1 MNERCVG
8 GRSDL
13 GDNNEWFAR
22 IEDFDFSYSKA
33 RYLDKK
39 ESVRRNLAKMAVRHL
54 AGDDSYDEAGSPALN
69 TPVGVWVDDEA
80 GSPALNTPVGVRVDD
95 ESEKPARNTPVG
107 VWTDDD
113 YDRDCDDDG
122 DYDRDY
128 DDDYNYD
135 RDYGGDCDDTI
146 DDDYNYNGDDD
157 DAYAKDNERETL
169 YPIVRADLDDGRNVL
184 LDIDAPIAL
193 HPSEGAQPIF
203 ADCPVLAN
211 IILVNNTDR
220 YGVDDPS
227 SVRLQ
232 LVDARGSR
240 DLAGDLYL
248 VGNQPTSYDDS
259 GRPQNYGYVR
269 IDRGNYVTVGRGYL
283 SDRFQYSDCVSSRHA
298 MISYCFAG
306 DPDGVII
313 EDLRSTNGTSVEC
326 ADGPTREVRI
336 R

>member
-1 MNERCVG
+1 MSERYVG

-39 ESVRRNLAKMAVRHL
+39 ESVRRNLAKMAVRRSS
-54 AGDDSYDEAGSPALN
+54 DSDSYAEADVPALN
-69 TPVGVWVDDEA
+69 TPVGVWVDDESD
-80 GSPALNTPVGVRVDD
+80 SPALDTPVGVRVDD
-95 ESEKPARNTPVG
+95 
-107 VWTDDD
+107 DDS
-113 YDRDCDDDG
+113 DD

-128 DDDYNYD
+128 DDDY
-135 RDYGGDCDDTI
+135 DDTI
-146 DDDYNYNGDDD
+146 DDDYSYNDDD
-157 DAYAKDNERETL
+157 DEAHAKDNGRETL
-169 YPIVRADLDDGRNVL
+169 YPIVRTDLDDGRNVL
-184 LDIDAPIAL
+184 LDIDAPIAP
-193 HPSEGAQPIF
+193 HPSEGTQPIF

-211 IILVNNTDR
+211 IILVNNPDR

-283 SDRFQYSDCVSSRHA
+283 SDRFRYSDCVSGRHV
-298 MISYCFAG
+298 MISYCFDG

-313 EDLRSTNGTSVEC
+313 EDLHSTNGTSVEC
-326 ADGPTREVRI
+326 ADGPTGEVRI

>member
-1 MNERCVG
+1 MSERYVG

-13 GDNNEWFAR
+13 GDNNEWFAY

-39 ESVRRNLAKMAVRHL
+39 ESVRRGLAKMAMRHSS
-54 AGDDSYDEAGSPALN
+54 DSNSYDEADSPALN
-69 TPVGVWVDDEA
+69 TPVGVWADDESD
-80 GSPALNTPVGVRVDD
+80 GPALDTPVGVRVDD
-95 ESEKPARNTPVG
+95 
-107 VWTDDD
+107 DDD
-113 YDRDCDDDG
+113 DD

-128 DDDYNYD
+128 DD
-135 RDYGGDCDDTI
+135 DCDDTI
-146 DDDYNYNGDDD
+146 DDDYSYNDDDD

-169 YPIVRADLDDGRNVL
+169 YPIVQADLDDGHNVL
-184 LDIDAPIAL
+184 LDIDAPIAP
-193 HPSEGAQPIF
+193 HPSEGTQPIF

-211 IILVNNTDR
+211 IILVNNPDR

-283 SDRFQYSDCVSSRHA
+283 SDRFRYSDCVSGRHV
-298 MISYCFAG
+298 MISYCLDG
-306 DPDGVII
+306 EPDGVII
-313 EDLRSTNGTSVEC
+313 EDLHSTNGTSVEC

>member
-39 ESVRRNLAKMAVRHL
+39 ESVRRGLAKMVMRHSS
-54 AGDDSYDEAGSPALN
+54 DSDSYDEADSPALN
-69 TPVGVWVDDEA
+69 TPVGVWVDDESD
-80 GSPALNTPVGVRVDD
+80 SPALDTPVGVRVDD
-95 ESEKPARNTPVG
+95 
-107 VWTDDD
+107 DDS
-113 YDRDCDDDG
+113 DD

-135 RDYGGDCDDTI
+135 RDYDDDCDDTI
-146 DDDYNYNGDDD
+146 DDDYSYGDDD

-169 YPIVRADLDDGRNVL
+169 YPVVRTDLDDGRNVL
-184 LDIDAPIAL
+184 LDIDAPIAP
-193 HPSEGAQPIF
+193 HPSEGTQPIF

-211 IILVNNTDR
+211 IILVNNPDR

-232 LVDARGSR
+232 LVDARGSK

-259 GRPQNYGYVR
+259 GRPQNCGYVR

-283 SDRFQYSDCVSSRHA
+283 SDRFQYSDCVSGRHV
-298 MISYCFAG
+298 MISYCLAG
-306 DPDGVII
+306 EPDGVIV
-313 EDLRSTNGTSVEC
+313 EDLHSTNGTSVEC

>member
-13 GDNNEWFAR
+13 GDDNEWFAR

-39 ESVRRNLAKMAVRHL
+39 ESVRRNLAKMAVRHSS
-54 AGDDSYDEAGSPALN
+54 DSDSCDEADSPALN
-69 TPVGVWVDDEA
+69 TPVGVWVDDE
-80 GSPALNTPVGVRVDD
+80 
-95 ESEKPARNTPVG
+95 SEKPALNTPVG

-113 YDRDCDDDG
+113 YDRDCDDD
-122 DYDRDY
+122 Y
-128 DDDYNYD
+128 
-135 RDYGGDCDDTI
+135 DDTI
-146 DDDYNYNGDDD
+146 DDDYNYNDDDD

-184 LDIDAPIAL
+184 LDIDAPIAP
-193 HPSEGAQPIF
+193 HPSEGTQPIF

-211 IILVNNTDR
+211 IILVNNPDR
-220 YGVDDPS
+220 YGADDPS
-227 SVRLQ
+227 SIRLQ
-232 LVDARGSR
+232 LVDARGSK

>member
-1 MNERCVG
+1 MNERYEG

-13 GDNNEWFAR
+13 GDNNEWFAY

-39 ESVRRNLAKMAVRHL
+39 ESVRRNLAKMAMRHSS
-54 AGDDSYDEAGSPALN
+54 DSDSYDEAD
-69 TPVGVWVDDEA
+69 V
-80 GSPALNTPVGVRVDD
+80 PALNTPVGVRVDD
-95 ESEKPARNTPVG
+95 ESEKPALNTPVG
-107 VWTDDD
+107 VRTDDD
-113 YDRDCDDDG
+113 YDRDCDDDSG
-122 DYDRDY
+122 YDRDY
-128 DDDYNYD
+128 DD
-135 RDYGGDCDDTI
+135 DCDDTI
-146 DDDYNYNGDDD
+146 DDDYNYDDDD
-157 DAYAKDNERETL
+157 DAHAKDNERETL

-184 LDIDAPIAL
+184 LDIDAPIAP
-193 HPSEGAQPIF
+193 HPSEGTQPIF

-211 IILVNNTDR
+211 IILVNNPDR

-232 LVDARGSR
+232 LVDARGSK

-298 MISYCFAG
+298 MISYCFTG

-313 EDLRSTNGTSVEC
+313 EDLHSTNGTSVEC
-326 ADGPTREVRI
+326 ADGPTREVHI

>member
-13 GDNNEWFAR
+13 GDNNEWFAY

-39 ESVRRNLAKMAVRHL
+39 ESVRRNLAKMAVRHSS
-54 AGDDSYDEAGSPALN
+54 DSDSYDEADSPALN
-69 TPVGVWVDDEA
+69 TPVGVWVDDEPD
-80 GSPALNTPVGVRVDD
+80 GPALDTPVGVRVDD
-95 ESEKPARNTPVG
+95 
-107 VWTDDD
+107 DDS
-113 YDRDCDDDG
+113 DD

-135 RDYGGDCDDTI
+135 RDYDDDCDDTI
-146 DDDYNYNGDDD
+146 DDDYSYDDD
-157 DAYAKDNERETL
+157 DDVYAKDNERETL

-184 LDIDAPIAL
+184 LDIDAPIAP
-193 HPSEGAQPIF
+193 HPSEGTQPIF

-232 LVDARGSR
+232 LVDARRSR

-283 SDRFQYSDCVSSRHA
+283 SDRFRYSDCVSGRHV
-298 MISYCFAG
+298 MISYCLDG
-306 DPDGVII
+306 EPDGVII
-313 EDLRSTNGTSVEC
+313 EDLHSTNGTSVEC
-326 ADGPTREVRI
+326 ADGPTGEVRI

>member
-39 ESVRRNLAKMAVRHL
+39 ESVRRNLAKMAMRHL
-54 AGDDSYDEAGSPALN
+54 AGDDSYDEADSPALN
-69 TPVGVWVDDEA
+69 TPVGVWVDDE
-80 GSPALNTPVGVRVDD
+80 
-95 ESEKPARNTPVG
+95 SEKPALNTPVG

-113 YDRDCDDDG
+113 YDRDCDDDD

-128 DDDYNYD
+128 N
-135 RDYGGDCDDTI
+135 DCDDTI
-146 DDDYNYNGDDD
+146 DDDYSYDDDD
-157 DAYAKDNERETL
+157 DAYAKDNGRETL

-184 LDIDAPIAL
+184 LDIDAPIAP
-193 HPSEGAQPIF
+193 HPSEGTQPIF

-232 LVDARGSR
+232 LVDARGSK

-248 VGNQPTSYDDS
+248 VGSQPTSYDDS

-283 SDRFQYSDCVSSRHA
+283 SDRFQYSECVSGRHV
-298 MISYCFAG
+298 MISYCLAG
-306 DPDGVII
+306 EPDGVII
-313 EDLRSTNGTSVEC
+313 EDLHSTNGTSVEC

>member
-1 MNERCVG
+1 MNERYEG

-13 GDNNEWFAR
+13 GDNNEWFAY

-39 ESVRRNLAKMAVRHL
+39 ESVRRNLAKMAVRHSS
-54 AGDDSYDEAGSPALN
+54 GDDSCDEADSPALN
-69 TPVGVWVDDEA
+69 TPVGVWVDDE
-80 GSPALNTPVGVRVDD
+80 SEKPALNTPVGVR
-95 ESEKPARNTPVG
+95 
-107 VWTDDD
+107 TDDD
-113 YDRDCDDDG
+113 YDRDCDDDSG
-122 DYDRDY
+122 YDRDCDDDSGYDRDY
-128 DDDYNYD
+128 DD
-135 RDYGGDCDDTI
+135 DCDDTI
-146 DDDYNYNGDDD
+146 DDDYNYDDDD
-157 DAYAKDNERETL
+157 DAHAKDNGRETL

-184 LDIDAPIAL
+184 LDIDAPIAP
-193 HPSEGAQPIF
+193 HPSEGTQPIF

-211 IILVNNTDR
+211 IILVNNPDR
-220 YGVDDPS
+220 YGADDPS

-283 SDRFQYSDCVSSRHA
+283 SDRFRYSDCVSGRHV
-298 MISYCFAG
+298 MISYCLDG
-306 DPDGVII
+306 EPDGVII
-313 EDLRSTNGTSVEC
+313 EDLHSTNGTSVEC

>member
-39 ESVRRNLAKMAVRHL
+39 ESVRRGLAKMAMRHL

-69 TPVGVWVDDEA
+69 TPVGVWVDD
-80 GSPALNTPVGVRVDD
+80 D
-95 ESEKPARNTPVG
+95 
-107 VWTDDD
+107 
-113 YDRDCDDDG
+113 
-122 DYDRDY
+122 

-135 RDYGGDCDDTI
+135 RDYDDDCDDTI
-146 DDDYNYNGDDD
+146 DDDYNYSGDDD
-157 DAYAKDNERETL
+157 DAYAKDNGRETL

-184 LDIDAPIAL
+184 LDIDAPIAP
-193 HPSEGAQPIF
+193 HPSEGTQPIF

-232 LVDARGSR
+232 LVDARGSK

-283 SDRFQYSDCVSSRHA
+283 SDRFRYSDCVSGRHV
-298 MISYCFAG
+298 MISYCFDG

-313 EDLRSTNGTSVEC
+313 EDLHSTNGTSVEC
-326 ADGPTREVRI
+326 ADGPTGEVRI

>member
-39 ESVRRNLAKMAVRHL
+39 ESVRRNLAKMAVRHSS
-54 AGDDSYDEAGSPALN
+54 DSDSCDE
-69 TPVGVWVDDEA
+69 VG
-80 GSPALNTPVGVRVDD
+80 GPALNTPVGVRVDD
-95 ESEKPARNTPVG
+95 ESEKPALNTPVG

-113 YDRDCDDDG
+113 YDRDCDDDD

-128 DDDYNYD
+128 DD
-135 RDYGGDCDDTI
+135 DCDDTI
-146 DDDYNYNGDDD
+146 DDDYSYDDDD
-157 DAYAKDNERETL
+157 DAYAKDNGRETL

-184 LDIDAPIAL
+184 LDIDAPIAP
-193 HPSEGAQPIF
+193 HPSEGTQPIF

-283 SDRFQYSDCVSSRHA
+283 SDRFRYSDCVSGRHA

-313 EDLRSTNGTSVEC
+313 EDLHSTNGTSVEC

>member
-39 ESVRRNLAKMAVRHL
+39 ESVRRNLAKMAVRHSS
-54 AGDDSYDEAGSPALN
+54 DSNSYDEADSPALN
-69 TPVGVWVDDEA
+69 TPVGVWVDDESD
-80 GSPALNTPVGVRVDD
+80 GPALDTPVGVRVDD
-95 ESEKPARNTPVG
+95 DDS
-107 VWTDDD
+107 DDD
-113 YDRDCDDDG
+113 YDRD
-122 DYDRDY
+122 YD
-128 DDDYNYD
+128 
-135 RDYGGDCDDTI
+135 DCDDTI

-184 LDIDAPIAL
+184 LDIDAPIAP
-193 HPSEGAQPIF
+193 HPSEGTQPIF

-248 VGNQPTSYDDS
+248 VGSQPTSYDDS

-283 SDRFQYSDCVSSRHA
+283 SDRFRYSDCVSGRHV
-298 MISYCFAG
+298 MISYCFDG
-306 DPDGVII
+306 DPDGIII
-313 EDLRSTNGTSVEC
+313 EDLHSTNGTSVEC
-326 ADGPTREVRI
+326 ADGPTGEVRI

>member
-39 ESVRRNLAKMAVRHL
+39 ESVRRNLAKMAVRHSS
-54 AGDDSYDEAGSPALN
+54 DSDSYDEADSPALN
-69 TPVGVWVDDEA
+69 TPVGVWVDDESD
-80 GSPALNTPVGVRVDD
+80 GPALDTPVGVLVDD
-95 ESEKPARNTPVG
+95 
-107 VWTDDD
+107 DDS
-113 YDRDCDDDG
+113 DD

-135 RDYGGDCDDTI
+135 RDYDDDCDDTI
-146 DDDYNYNGDDD
+146 DDDYSYDDD
-157 DAYAKDNERETL
+157 VYAKDNGREAL
-169 YPIVRADLDDGRNVL
+169 YPVVRADLDDGRNVL
-184 LDIDAPIAL
+184 LDMDAPIAP
-193 HPSEGAQPIF
+193 HPSEGTQPIF

-283 SDRFQYSDCVSSRHA
+283 SDRFQYSDCVSGRHV
-298 MISYCFAG
+298 MISYCFDG

-313 EDLRSTNGTSVEC
+313 EDLHSTNGTGVEC
-326 ADGPTREVRI
+326 ADGPTGEVRI

>member
-1 MNERCVG
+1 MSERYVG

-54 AGDDSYDEAGSPALN
+54 PDDDSRNKAGR
-69 TPVGVWVDDEA
+69 
-80 GSPALNTPVGVRVDD
+80 PALNTPVGVRVDD
-95 ESEKPARNTPVG
+95 ESEKPALNTPVG
-107 VWTDDD
+107 VRVDDD

-135 RDYGGDCDDTI
+135 RDYDDDCDDTI
-146 DDDYNYNGDDD
+146 DDDYNYDDDD
-157 DAYAKDNERETL
+157 DAHAKDNGRETL

-184 LDIDAPIAL
+184 LDIDAPIAP
-193 HPSEGAQPIF
+193 HPSEGTQPIF

-211 IILVNNTDR
+211 IILVNNPDR

-232 LVDARGSR
+232 LVDARGSK

-283 SDRFQYSDCVSSRHA
+283 SDRFQYSECVSGRHA

>member
-39 ESVRRNLAKMAVRHL
+39 ESVRRGLAKMAMRHSS
-54 AGDDSYDEAGSPALN
+54 DSNSYDEADSPALN
-69 TPVGVWVDDEA
+69 TPVGVWVDDESD
-80 GSPALNTPVGVRVDD
+80 GPALDTPVGVRVDD
-95 ESEKPARNTPVG
+95 
-107 VWTDDD
+107 DDS
-113 YDRDCDDDG
+113 DD

-128 DDDYNYD
+128 DDDYN
-135 RDYGGDCDDTI
+135 DTI
-146 DDDYNYNGDDD
+146 DDDYSYDDDD

-184 LDIDAPIAL
+184 LDIDAPIAP
-193 HPSEGAQPIF
+193 HPSEGTQPIF

-220 YGVDDPS
+220 YGADDPS

-232 LVDARGSR
+232 LVDARGSK

-248 VGNQPTSYDDS
+248 VGSQPTSYDDS
-259 GRPQNYGYVR
+259 GRPQNYGYAR

-283 SDRFQYSDCVSSRHA
+283 SDRFQYSDCVSGRHV
-298 MISYCFAG
+298 MISYCFDG

-313 EDLRSTNGTSVEC
+313 EDLHSTNGTGVEC

>member
-39 ESVRRNLAKMAVRHL
+39 ESVRRNLAKMAMRHL
-54 AGDDSYDEAGSPALN
+54 SDSNSYDEA
-69 TPVGVWVDDEA
+69 D
-80 GSPALNTPVGVRVDD
+80 SPALNTPVGVRVDD
-95 ESEKPARNTPVG
+95 ESEKPALNTPVG

-113 YDRDCDDDG
+113 YDRGC
-122 DYDRDY
+122 

-135 RDYGGDCDDTI
+135 RDYDDDCDDTI
-146 DDDYNYNGDDD
+146 DDDYSYGDDD
-157 DAYAKDNERETL
+157 DAHAKDNGRETL
-169 YPIVRADLDDGRNVL
+169 YPIVRTDLDDGRNVL
-184 LDIDAPIAL
+184 LDIDAPIAP
-193 HPSEGAQPIF
+193 HPSEGTQPIF

-283 SDRFQYSDCVSSRHA
+283 SDRFQYSDCVSGRHV
-298 MISYCFAG
+298 MISYCFDG

-313 EDLRSTNGTSVEC
+313 EDLHSTNGTGVEC
-326 ADGPTREVRI
+326 ADGPTGEVRI

>member
-39 ESVRRNLAKMAVRHL
+39 ESVRRGLAKMAMRHL
-54 AGDDSYDEAGSPALN
+54 SGDDSC
-69 TPVGVWVDDEA
+69 DEA

-95 ESEKPARNTPVG
+95 ESEKPALNTPVG
-107 VWTDDD
+107 VRTDDD
-113 YDRDCDDDG
+113 YDRDCDDDSG
-122 DYDRDY
+122 YDCDYYDDDDYDRDY
-128 DDDYNYD
+128 DD
-135 RDYGGDCDDTI
+135 DCDDTI
-146 DDDYNYNGDDD
+146 DDDYSYGDDD

-169 YPIVRADLDDGRNVL
+169 YPVVRTDLDDGRNVL
-184 LDIDAPIAL
+184 LDIDAPIAP
-193 HPSEGAQPIF
+193 HPSEGTQPIF

-211 IILVNNTDR
+211 IILVNNPDR

-232 LVDARGSR
+232 LVDARGSK

-248 VGNQPTSYDDS
+248 VGSQPTSYDDS
-259 GRPQNYGYVR
+259 GRPQNYGYAR

-283 SDRFQYSDCVSSRHA
+283 SDRFRYSDCVSGRHV
-298 MISYCFAG
+298 MISYCLDG
-306 DPDGVII
+306 EPDGVII
-313 EDLRSTNGTSVEC
+313 EDLHSTNGTSVEC

>member
-39 ESVRRNLAKMAVRHL
+39 ESVRRNLAKMAMRHSS
-54 AGDDSYDEAGSPALN
+54 DSNSYDEADSPALN
-69 TPVGVWVDDEA
+69 TPVGVWVNDESD
-80 GSPALNTPVGVRVDD
+80 GPALDTPVGVRVDD
-95 ESEKPARNTPVG
+95 DDS
-107 VWTDDD
+107 DDD
-113 YDRDCDDDG
+113 YDRD
-122 DYDRDY
+122 
-128 DDDYNYD
+128 YN
-135 RDYGGDCDDTI
+135 DCDDTI
-146 DDDYNYNGDDD
+146 DDDYSYDDDD
-157 DAYAKDNERETL
+157 DAYAKDNGRETL

-184 LDIDAPIAL
+184 LDIDAPIAP
-193 HPSEGAQPIF
+193 HPSEGTQPIF

-232 LVDARGSR
+232 LVDARGSK

-248 VGNQPTSYDDS
+248 VGSQPTSYDDS

-283 SDRFQYSDCVSSRHA
+283 SDRFRYSDCVSGRHV
-298 MISYCFAG
+298 MISYCFDG

-313 EDLRSTNGTSVEC
+313 EDLHSTNGTGVEC

>member
-39 ESVRRNLAKMAVRHL
+39 ESVRRNLAKMAVRHSS
-54 AGDDSYDEAGSPALN
+54 DSDSCDE
-69 TPVGVWVDDEA
+69 VG
-80 GSPALNTPVGVRVDD
+80 GPALNTPVGVRVDD
-95 ESEKPARNTPVG
+95 ESEKPALNTPVG

-113 YDRDCDDDG
+113 YDRDCDDDD

-128 DDDYNYD
+128 DDY
-135 RDYGGDCDDTI
+135 DDTI

-157 DAYAKDNERETL
+157 DAYAKDNGRETL
-169 YPIVRADLDDGRNVL
+169 YPVVRADLDDGRNVL
-184 LDIDAPIAL
+184 LDIDAPIAP
-193 HPSEGAQPIF
+193 HPSEGTQPIF

-211 IILVNNTDR
+211 IILVNNPDR

-313 EDLRSTNGTSVEC
+313 EDLHSTNGTGVEC
-326 ADGPTREVRI
+326 ADGPTGEVRI

>member
-54 AGDDSYDEAGSPALN
+54 SDSDSCDE
-69 TPVGVWVDDEA
+69 VDV
-80 GSPALNTPVGVRVDD
+80 PALNTPVGVRVDD
-95 ESEKPARNTPVG
+95 ESEKPALNTPVG
-107 VWTDDD
+107 VRVDDD

-135 RDYGGDCDDTI
+135 RDYDDDCDDTI
-146 DDDYNYNGDDD
+146 DDDYNYDDDD
-157 DAYAKDNERETL
+157 DAHAKDNGRETL

-184 LDIDAPIAL
+184 LDIDAPIAP
-193 HPSEGAQPIF
+193 HPSEGTQPIF

-211 IILVNNTDR
+211 IILVNNPDR

-232 LVDARGSR
+232 LVDARGSK

-259 GRPQNYGYVR
+259 GRPQNYGYAR

-283 SDRFQYSDCVSSRHA
+283 SDRFQYSDCVSGRHV
-298 MISYCFAG
+298 MISYCFDG

-313 EDLRSTNGTSVEC
+313 EDLHSTNGTGVEC

>member
-8 GRSDL
+8 GQSDL

-39 ESVRRNLAKMAVRHL
+39 ESVRRNLAKMAMRHL
-54 AGDDSYDEAGSPALN
+54 SDSNSYDEADSPALN
-69 TPVGVWVDDEA
+69 TPVGVWVDDESD
-80 GSPALNTPVGVRVDD
+80 SPALDTPVGVQVDD
-95 ESEKPARNTPVG
+95 
-107 VWTDDD
+107 D
-113 YDRDCDDDG
+113 
-122 DYDRDY
+122 

-135 RDYGGDCDDTI
+135 RDYDDCDDTIDDTI
-146 DDDYNYNGDDD
+146 DDDYNYSGDDD

-184 LDIDAPIAL
+184 LDIDAPIAP
-193 HPSEGAQPIF
+193 HPSEGTQPIF

-248 VGNQPTSYDDS
+248 VGNQPASYDDS

-283 SDRFQYSDCVSSRHA
+283 SDRFQYSDCVSGRHV
-298 MISYCFAG
+298 MISYCFDG

-313 EDLRSTNGTSVEC
+313 EDLHSTNGTSVEC
-326 ADGPTREVRI
+326 ADGPTGEVRI

>member
-39 ESVRRNLAKMAVRHL
+39 ESVRRNLAKMAMRHSS
-54 AGDDSYDEAGSPALN
+54 DSNSYDEADSPALN
-69 TPVGVWVDDEA
+69 TPVGVWVNDESD
-80 GSPALNTPVGVRVDD
+80 GPALDTPVGVRVDD
-95 ESEKPARNTPVG
+95 
-107 VWTDDD
+107 DDS
-113 YDRDCDDDG
+113 DD

-128 DDDYNYD
+128 DD
-135 RDYGGDCDDTI
+135 DCDDTI
-146 DDDYNYNGDDD
+146 DDDYNYDDD
-157 DAYAKDNERETL
+157 GGAHAKDNGRETL
-169 YPIVRADLDDGRNVL
+169 YPVVRTDLDDGRNVL
-184 LDIDAPIAL
+184 LDIDAPIAP
-193 HPSEGAQPIF
+193 HPSEETQPIF

-211 IILVNNTDR
+211 IILVNNPDR

-283 SDRFQYSDCVSSRHA
+283 SDRFQYSDCVSGRHV
-298 MISYCFAG
+298 MISYCFDG

-313 EDLRSTNGTSVEC
+313 EDLHSTNGTSVEC
-326 ADGPTREVRI
+326 ADGPTGEVRI
-336 R
+336 I

>member
-1 MNERCVG
+1 MNERYEG

-13 GDNNEWFAR
+13 GDNNEWFAC

-39 ESVRRNLAKMAVRHL
+39 ESVRRNLAKMAMRHSS
-54 AGDDSYDEAGSPALN
+54 DSNSYDEADSPALN
-69 TPVGVWVDDEA
+69 TPVGVWVNDESD
-80 GSPALNTPVGVRVDD
+80 GPALDTPVGVRVDD
-95 ESEKPARNTPVG
+95 DDS
-107 VWTDDD
+107 DDD
-113 YDRDCDDDG
+113 YDRD
-122 DYDRDY
+122 
-128 DDDYNYD
+128 YN
-135 RDYGGDCDDTI
+135 DCDDTI
-146 DDDYNYNGDDD
+146 DDDYSYDDDD
-157 DAYAKDNERETL
+157 DAYAKDNGRETL

-184 LDIDAPIAL
+184 LDIDAPIAP
-193 HPSEGAQPIF
+193 HPSEGTQLIF

-232 LVDARGSR
+232 LVDARGSK

-248 VGNQPTSYDDS
+248 VGSQPTSYDDS

-283 SDRFQYSDCVSSRHA
+283 SDRFRYSDCVSGRHV
-298 MISYCFAG
+298 MISYCLDG
-306 DPDGVII
+306 EPDGVII
-313 EDLRSTNGTSVEC
+313 EDLHSTNGTSVEC

>member
-1 MNERCVG
+1 MSERYVG

-13 GDNNEWFAR
+13 GDNSEWFAY

-39 ESVRRNLAKMAVRHL
+39 ESVRRSLAKMAVRHSSYS
-54 AGDDSYDEAGSPALN
+54 DSYDEADG
-69 TPVGVWVDDEA
+69 
-80 GSPALNTPVGVRVDD
+80 PALNTPVGVRVDD
-95 ESEKPARNTPVG
+95 ESEKPALNTPVG
-107 VWTDDD
+107 VRTDDD
-113 YDRDCDDDG
+113 YDRDCDDDD
-122 DYDRDY
+122 DYDRGY
-128 DDDYNYD
+128 D
-135 RDYGGDCDDTI
+135 DCDDTI

-193 HPSEGAQPIF
+193 RPSEGTQPIF

-232 LVDARGSR
+232 LVDARGSK

-248 VGNQPTSYDDS
+248 VGSQPTSYDDS

-283 SDRFQYSDCVSSRHA
+283 SDRFQYSDCVSGRHV

>member
-8 GRSDL
+8 GRDDL
-13 GDNNEWFAR
+13 GDDNEWFAR

-39 ESVRRNLAKMAVRHL
+39 ESVRRNLAKMAVRHSS
-54 AGDDSYDEAGSPALN
+54 GDDNYGEADSPALN
-69 TPVGVWVDDEA
+69 TPVGVWVDDESD
-80 GSPALNTPVGVRVDD
+80 GPALDTPVGVRVDD
-95 ESEKPARNTPVG
+95 
-107 VWTDDD
+107 DDS
-113 YDRDCDDDG
+113 DD

-128 DDDYNYD
+128 DD
-135 RDYGGDCDDTI
+135 DCDDTI
-146 DDDYNYNGDDD
+146 DDDYNYNNDDD
-157 DAYAKDNERETL
+157 DTHAKDNGRETL

-184 LDIDAPIAL
+184 LDIDAPIAP
-193 HPSEGAQPIF
+193 HPSEGTQPIF

-211 IILVNNTDR
+211 IILVNNPDR

-283 SDRFQYSDCVSSRHA
+283 SDRFRYSDCVSGRHA

-313 EDLRSTNGTSVEC
+313 EDLHSTNGTGVEC

>member
-54 AGDDSYDEAGSPALN
+54 AGDDSYDEADVPALN
-69 TPVGVWVDDEA
+69 TPVGVWADDESD
-80 GSPALNTPVGVRVDD
+80 SPALDTPVGVRVDD
-95 ESEKPARNTPVG
+95 
-107 VWTDDD
+107 DDSGD
-113 YDRDCDDDG
+113 

-128 DDDYNYD
+128 DDDY
-135 RDYGGDCDDTI
+135 DDTI
-146 DDDYNYNGDDD
+146 DDDYSYDGDDD
-157 DAYAKDNERETL
+157 GAYAKDNERETL

-184 LDIDAPIAL
+184 LDIDAPIAP
-193 HPSEGAQPIF
+193 HPSEGTQPIF

-232 LVDARGSR
+232 LVDARGSK

-283 SDRFQYSDCVSSRHA
+283 SDRFRYSDCVSGRHV
-298 MISYCFAG
+298 MISYCFDG
-306 DPDGVII
+306 DPDGIII
-313 EDLRSTNGTSVEC
+313 EDLHSTNGTSVEC

>member
-54 AGDDSYDEAGSPALN
+54 AGDDSYDEADSPALN
-69 TPVGVWVDDEA
+69 TPVGVWVDDE
-80 GSPALNTPVGVRVDD
+80 SEKPALNTPVGVRVDD
-95 ESEKPARNTPVG
+95 DDSDDDCDD
-107 VWTDDD
+107 DDD
-113 YDRDCDDDG
+113 YDC
-122 DYDRDY
+122 DYD
-128 DDDYNYD
+128 
-135 RDYGGDCDDTI
+135 DCDDTI
-146 DDDYNYNGDDD
+146 DDDYSYDDDD
-157 DAYAKDNERETL
+157 DAHAKDNGRETL
-169 YPIVRADLDDGRNVL
+169 YPVVRADLDDGCNVL
-184 LDIDAPIAL
+184 LDIDAPIAP
-193 HPSEGAQPIF
+193 HPSEGTQPIF

-248 VGNQPTSYDDS
+248 VGNQPASYDDS

-283 SDRFQYSDCVSSRHA
+283 SDRFRYSDCVSSRHA
-298 MISYCFAG
+298 MISYCFDG

-313 EDLRSTNGTSVEC
+313 EDLHSTNGTGVEC
-326 ADGPTREVRI
+326 ADGPTGEVRI

>member
-1 MNERCVG
+1 MSERYVG

-22 IEDFDFSYSKA
+22 IEDFDFSYRKA

-39 ESVRRNLAKMAVRHL
+39 ESVRRNLAKMAVRHSS
-54 AGDDSYDEAGSPALN
+54 DSNSYDE
-69 TPVGVWVDDEA
+69 V

-95 ESEKPARNTPVG
+95 ESEKPALNTPVG

-135 RDYGGDCDDTI
+135 RDYDDDCDDTI
-146 DDDYNYNGDDD
+146 DDDYSYDDDD
-157 DAYAKDNERETL
+157 DAYAKDNGRETL

-193 HPSEGAQPIF
+193 HPSEGTQPIF

-211 IILVNNTDR
+211 IILVNNADR

>member
-1 MNERCVG
+1 MSERCVG

-54 AGDDSYDEAGSPALN
+54 AGDDSYDEADSSALN
-69 TPVGVWVDDEA
+69 TPVGVWVDDESD
-80 GSPALNTPVGVRVDD
+80 SPALDTPVGVRVDD
-95 ESEKPARNTPVG
+95 
-107 VWTDDD
+107 DDSD
-113 YDRDCDDDG
+113 N

-135 RDYGGDCDDTI
+135 
-146 DDDYNYNGDDD
+146 DDD
-157 DAYAKDNERETL
+157 DAHAKDNGRETL
-169 YPIVRADLDDGRNVL
+169 YPVVRADLDDGCNVL
-184 LDIDAPIAL
+184 LDIDAPIAP
-193 HPSEGAQPIF
+193 HPSEGTQPIF

-211 IILVNNTDR
+211 VILVNNTDR
-220 YGVDDPS
+220 YGADDPS

-232 LVDARGSR
+232 LVDARGSK

-283 SDRFQYSDCVSSRHA
+283 SDRFQYSDCVSGRHV
-298 MISYCFAG
+298 MISYCFDG
-306 DPDGVII
+306 DPDGIII
-313 EDLRSTNGTSVEC
+313 EDLHSTNGTSVEC

>member
-13 GDNNEWFAR
+13 GDDNEWFAR

-39 ESVRRNLAKMAVRHL
+39 ESVRRNLAKMAVRHSS
-54 AGDDSYDEAGSPALN
+54 DSNSYDEADSPALN
-69 TPVGVWVDDEA
+69 TPVGVWVDDESD
-80 GSPALNTPVGVRVDD
+80 GPTLDTPVGVRVDD
-95 ESEKPARNTPVG
+95 DDD
-107 VWTDDD
+107 DDD
-113 YDRDCDDDG
+113 YDRDYG
-122 DYDRDY
+122 D
-128 DDDYNYD
+128 
-135 RDYGGDCDDTI
+135 DCDDTI
-146 DDDYNYNGDDD
+146 DDDYNYNDDND

-184 LDIDAPIAL
+184 LDIDAPIAP
-193 HPSEGAQPIF
+193 HPSEGTQPIF

-283 SDRFQYSDCVSSRHA
+283 SDRFRYSDCVSGRHA

-313 EDLRSTNGTSVEC
+313 EDLHSTNGTGVEC

>member
-13 GDNNEWFAR
+13 GDNNEWFAY

-39 ESVRRNLAKMAVRHL
+39 ESVRRSLAKMAVRHSS
-54 AGDDSYDEAGSPALN
+54 DSDSYDEAGSPALN
-69 TPVGVWVDDEA
+69 TPVGVWVDDE
-80 GSPALNTPVGVRVDD
+80 SEKPALNTPVG
-95 ESEKPARNTPVG
+95 A
-107 VWTDDD
+107 WTDDD
-113 YDRDCDDDG
+113 YDRDCDDDD
-122 DYDRDY
+122 DYNRDY
-128 DDDYNYD
+128 DD
-135 RDYGGDCDDTI
+135 DCDDTI
-146 DDDYNYNGDDD
+146 DDDYNYDDD
-157 DAYAKDNERETL
+157 GGAHAKDNGRETL
-169 YPIVRADLDDGRNVL
+169 YPVVRTDLDDGRNVL
-184 LDIDAPIAL
+184 LDIDAPIAP
-193 HPSEGAQPIF
+193 HPSEGTQPIF

-211 IILVNNTDR
+211 IILVNNPDR

-283 SDRFQYSDCVSSRHA
+283 SDRFRYSDCVSGRHV
-298 MISYCFAG
+298 MISYCFDG
-306 DPDGVII
+306 EPDGVII
-313 EDLRSTNGTSVEC
+313 EDLHSTNGTSVEC
-326 ADGPTREVRI
+326 ADGPTGEVRI

>member
-39 ESVRRNLAKMAVRHL
+39 ESVRRNLAKMAVRHSS
-54 AGDDSYDEAGSPALN
+54 DSNSYDEADSPALN
-69 TPVGVWVDDEA
+69 TPVGVWVDDESD
-80 GSPALNTPVGVRVDD
+80 GPALDTPVGVRVDD
-95 ESEKPARNTPVG
+95 
-107 VWTDDD
+107 DDS
-113 YDRDCDDDG
+113 DD

-135 RDYGGDCDDTI
+135 RDYDDDCDDTI
-146 DDDYNYNGDDD
+146 DDDYSYDDD
-157 DAYAKDNERETL
+157 DDDVYAKDNERETL

-193 HPSEGAQPIF
+193 HPSEGTQPIF

-232 LVDARGSR
+232 LVDARRSR

-283 SDRFQYSDCVSSRHA
+283 SDRFRYSDCVSGRHV
-298 MISYCFAG
+298 MISYCLDG
-306 DPDGVII
+306 EPDGVII
-313 EDLRSTNGTSVEC
+313 EDLHSTNGTSVEC
-326 ADGPTREVRI
+326 ADGPTGEVRI

>member
-39 ESVRRNLAKMAVRHL
+39 ESVRRGLAKMAMRHSS
-54 AGDDSYDEAGSPALN
+54 DSNSYDEADSPALN
-69 TPVGVWVDDEA
+69 TPVGVWADDESD
-80 GSPALNTPVGVRVDD
+80 GPALDTPVGVQVDD
-95 ESEKPARNTPVG
+95 
-107 VWTDDD
+107 D
-113 YDRDCDDDG
+113 
-122 DYDRDY
+122 

-135 RDYGGDCDDTI
+135 RGYDDCDDTI

-184 LDIDAPIAL
+184 LDIDAPIAP
-193 HPSEGAQPIF
+193 HPSEGTQPIF

-211 IILVNNTDR
+211 IILVNNPDR

-232 LVDARGSR
+232 LVDARGSK

-248 VGNQPTSYDDS
+248 VGSQPASYDDS

-283 SDRFQYSDCVSSRHA
+283 SDRFQYSDCVSGRHV
-298 MISYCFAG
+298 MISYCFDG

-313 EDLRSTNGTSVEC
+313 EDLHSTNGTSVEC
-326 ADGPTREVRI
+326 ADGPTGEVRI

>member
-39 ESVRRNLAKMAVRHL
+39 ESVRRGLAKMAMRHSS
-54 AGDDSYDEAGSPALN
+54 DSDSYDEADSPALN
-69 TPVGVWVDDEA
+69 TPVGVWVDDE
-80 GSPALNTPVGVRVDD
+80 
-95 ESEKPARNTPVG
+95 SEKPALNTPVG

-113 YDRDCDDDG
+113 YDRDCDDDD

-128 DDDYNYD
+128 DD
-135 RDYGGDCDDTI
+135 DCDDTI
-146 DDDYNYNGDDD
+146 DDDYSYDDDD
-157 DAYAKDNERETL
+157 DAYAKDNGRETL

-193 HPSEGAQPIF
+193 HPSEGTQPIF

-248 VGNQPTSYDDS
+248 VGSQPTSYDDS

-283 SDRFQYSDCVSSRHA
+283 SDRFRYSDCVSGRHV
-298 MISYCFAG
+298 MISYCFDG

-313 EDLRSTNGTSVEC
+313 EDLHSTNGTSVEC

>member
-1 MNERCVG
+1 MNERYVG

-39 ESVRRNLAKMAVRHL
+39 ESVRRGLAKMAVRHSS
-54 AGDDSYDEAGSPALN
+54 DSNSYDEADSPALN
-69 TPVGVWVDDEA
+69 TPVGVWVDDESD
-80 GSPALNTPVGVRVDD
+80 GPALDTPVGVRVDD
-95 ESEKPARNTPVG
+95 ESEKPALNTPVG

-113 YDRDCDDDG
+113 YDRDCDDD
-122 DYDRDY
+122 DDCDRDY
-128 DDDYNYD
+128 DDD
-135 RDYGGDCDDTI
+135 CDDTI
-146 DDDYNYNGDDD
+146 DD

-184 LDIDAPIAL
+184 LDIDAPIAP
-193 HPSEGAQPIF
+193 HPSEGTQPIF

-211 IILVNNTDR
+211 IILVNNPDR

-232 LVDARGSR
+232 LVDARGSK

-259 GRPQNYGYVR
+259 GRPQNYGYAR

-283 SDRFQYSDCVSSRHA
+283 SDRFQYSDCVSGRHV
-298 MISYCFAG
+298 MISYCFDG

-313 EDLRSTNGTSVEC
+313 EDLHSTNGTGVEC

>member
-39 ESVRRNLAKMAVRHL
+39 ESVRRGLAKMAMRHSS
-54 AGDDSYDEAGSPALN
+54 DSNSYDEADSPALN
-69 TPVGVWVDDEA
+69 TPVGVWVDDE
-80 GSPALNTPVGVRVDD
+80 
-95 ESEKPARNTPVG
+95 SEKPALNTPVG

-113 YDRDCDDDG
+113 YDRDCDDDN
-122 DYDRDY
+122 YDRDY
-128 DDDYNYD
+128 DDDYD
-135 RDYGGDCDDTI
+135 RDYDDDCDDTI
-146 DDDYNYNGDDD
+146 DDDYNYNDDDD
-157 DAYAKDNERETL
+157 DAHAKDDGRETL
-169 YPIVRADLDDGRNVL
+169 YPIVRTDLDDGRNVL
-184 LDIDAPIAL
+184 LDIDAPIAP
-193 HPSEGAQPIF
+193 HPSEGTQPIF

-211 IILVNNTDR
+211 IILVNNPDR

-283 SDRFQYSDCVSSRHA
+283 SDRFQYSDCVSGRHV
-298 MISYCFAG
+298 MISYCFDG

-313 EDLRSTNGTSVEC
+313 EDLHSTNGTGVEC

>member
-39 ESVRRNLAKMAVRHL
+39 ESVRRGLAKMVMRHSS
-54 AGDDSYDEAGSPALN
+54 DSNSYDEADSPALN
-69 TPVGVWVDDEA
+69 TPVGVWVDDEPD
-80 GSPALNTPVGVRVDD
+80 GPALDTPVGVRVDD
-95 ESEKPARNTPVG
+95 
-107 VWTDDD
+107 DDS
-113 YDRDCDDDG
+113 DG
-122 DYDRDY
+122 GYDRDY
-128 DDDYNYD
+128 YDDGDSDYD
-135 RDYGGDCDDTI
+135 DCDDTI
-146 DDDYNYNGDDD
+146 DDDYNYDDD
-157 DAYAKDNERETL
+157 DVHAKDNGRETL
-169 YPIVRADLDDGRNVL
+169 YPIVRTDLDDGRNVL
-184 LDIDAPIAL
+184 LDIDAPIAP
-193 HPSEGAQPIF
+193 HPSEGTQPIF

-211 IILVNNTDR
+211 IVLVNNTDR

-232 LVDARGSR
+232 LVDARESR

-248 VGNQPTSYDDS
+248 VGNQPASYDDS

-283 SDRFQYSDCVSSRHA
+283 SDRFQYSDCVSGRHV
-298 MISYCFAG
+298 MVSYCLAG
-306 DPDGVII
+306 EPDGVII
-313 EDLRSTNGTSVEC
+313 EDLHSTNGTSVEC
-326 ADGPTREVRI
+326 ADGPTREVRV

>member
-39 ESVRRNLAKMAVRHL
+39 ESVRRNLAKMTVRHL

-69 TPVGVWVDDEA
+69 TPVGVWVDD
-80 GSPALNTPVGVRVDD
+80 D
-95 ESEKPARNTPVG
+95 
-107 VWTDDD
+107 
-113 YDRDCDDDG
+113 
-122 DYDRDY
+122 

-135 RDYGGDCDDTI
+135 RDYDDDCDDTI
-146 DDDYNYNGDDD
+146 DDDYSYDDDD
-157 DAYAKDNERETL
+157 DAYAKDNGRETL
-169 YPIVRADLDDGRNVL
+169 YPIVRTDLDDGRNVL

-193 HPSEGAQPIF
+193 HPSEGTQPIF

-211 IILVNNTDR
+211 IILVNNPDR
-220 YGVDDPS
+220 YGADDPS
-227 SVRLQ
+227 SIRLQ

-283 SDRFQYSDCVSSRHA
+283 SDRFRYSDCVSGRHV
-298 MISYCFAG
+298 MISYCLAG
-306 DPDGVII
+306 EPDGVII
-313 EDLRSTNGTSVEC
+313 EDLHSTNGTSVEC
-326 ADGPTREVRI
+326 ADGPTREVRV

>member
-39 ESVRRNLAKMAVRHL
+39 ESVRRGLAKMAVRHSS
-54 AGDDSYDEAGSPALN
+54 DSDSY
-69 TPVGVWVDDEA
+69 DEA

-95 ESEKPARNTPVG
+95 ESEKPALNTPVG

-113 YDRDCDDDG
+113 YDRGC
-122 DYDRDY
+122 

-135 RDYGGDCDDTI
+135 RDYDDDCDDTI
-146 DDDYNYNGDDD
+146 DDDYNYSGDDD
-157 DAYAKDNERETL
+157 DAYAKDNGRETL

-184 LDIDAPIAL
+184 LDIDAPIAP
-193 HPSEGAQPIF
+193 HPSEGTQPIF

-220 YGVDDPS
+220 YGADDPS

-283 SDRFQYSDCVSSRHA
+283 SDRFRYSDCVSGRHV
-298 MISYCFAG
+298 MISYCFDG

-313 EDLRSTNGTSVEC
+313 EDLHSTNGTSVEC